1 MTGHADKLVIKN
13 WYASSTN
20 QIEEFRLSDGSKVLA
35 SQVQSLLSA
44 MATFSVPDGMMTTG
58 NLAHGMHSLQASRH
72 SELAASIF

>member
-58 NLAHGMHSLQASRH
+58 ILAPSMHSLQASRH

>member
-58 NLAHGMHSLQASRH
+58 NLAPGMHSLQASRH